1 MAHHHPDIHMLTEFS
16 AGVASPGI
24 ALCIAAHIDYC
35 PQCRNQARK
44 LEALGGALFEIE
56 GTDHEGTVHEGA
68 VHEGT
73 VHEGTA
79 QPSALD
85 AALEKTL
92 AAIDKLEAAA
102 VSGRNN
108 LPETNASRPGSSFP
122 DCLRSLIPAGLE
134 QLNWKKIGASLRVAR
149 LDTGDRQHEVALHQ
163 LQAGGGVADHDHR
176 GQEITVVL
184 KGSFSDQNGLYMPGD
199 FLVRNAGEAHAPK
212 ASNDGDCICLST
224 MAAPVRFTGLLTR
237 LVNPFLRIYPST
249 SS

>member
-1 MAHHHPDIHMLTEFS
+1 VSYVTGKIMAQHHPDIHMLTEFS
-16 AGVASPGI
+16 AGVAPPGI
-24 ALCIAAHIDYC
+24 VLCIAAHIDYC
-35 PQCRNQARK
+35 PQCQNQVTK

-56 GTDHEGTVHEGA
+56 GTEHER
-68 VHEGT
+68 
-73 VHEGTA
+73 TA
-79 QPSALD
+79 QTGALD

-92 AAIDKLEAAA
+92 AAIDELEAAA
-102 VSGRNN
+102 VDDRNN
-108 LPETNASRPGSSFP
+108 LSATKTDQPENSLPG
-122 DCLRSLIPAGLE
+122 CLRSLIPKGLE

-149 LDTGDRQHEVALHQ
+149 LDAGDSLNEVALHK

-199 FLVRNAGEAHAPK
+199 FLVRNAGEVHAPK

-237 LVNPFLRIYPST
+237 IVNPFLKIYPST
-249 SS
+249 